1 MSQKLK
7 IFLAQMN
14 PIGGDIDGNFKKLK
28 SAWERASILNADIV
42 VAPEMF
48 LSGYPIDDLVLREDF
63 LLSIEKYLDNLSELT
78 VKGPAIICGAPR
90 NDNGILRNSVFIM
103 DKGKII
109 GFRDKAKLP
118 NEDEFYDNRQFMPGD
133 LPGPILL
140 RGIKFGIPIC
150 QDIWDPEVCECLT
163 ESGAEIILS
172 INGSTFNIDK
182 MDKRLNT
189 VISRAV
195 ENQIPFIYLN
205 SVGGQDELIF
215 DGGSFAINMDGKLAC
230 QLPMFET
237 FDGLVE
243 IENKSSNLYLHSS
256 NLDEYCL
263 GYESLYSA
271 ILLSLRDY
279 VYKNGFS
286 KVIFGLSGGIDSA
299 LVAMLC
305 VDALGPENVNCFML
319 PSKFTSKASN
329 DDAINLA
336 NKLNI
341 ELENLSI
348 ENVYSSIEKLLNKKF
363 NKLKKDITEENIQS
377 RIRGLL
383 LMAISNKFH
392 SLLITTGNKS
402 ELAVGYSTL
411 YGDMCGGFSLIKD
424 LYKTQV
430 IELVKWRNNN
440 IPKSCKIKKRKI
452 IPENIISKDPSAEL
466 KENQRDEDSLPKY
479 SILDKILELLID
491 KNYDLQSIKKCGF
504 NEKLIKKVWKM
515 IKNSEF
521 KRYQSSIGPKL
532 SDMSFDKDRRF
543 PITNKFLI

>member
-63 LLSIEKYLDNLSELT
+63 LLSIEKYLDNLSVLT

-103 DKGKII
+103 DKGEII

-182 MDKRLNT
+182 KDKRLNT
-189 VISRAV
+189 VVSRAV

-237 FDGLVE
+237 FDGFVE
-243 IENKSSNLYLHSS
+243 IENKSSNLYLHSNDLVEDCS
-256 NLDEYCL
+256 

-348 ENVYSSIEKLLNKKF
+348 EDVYSSIEKLLNKKF

-377 RIRGLL
+377 RVRALI
-383 LMAISNKFH
+383 LMAMSNKFG
-392 SLLITTGNKS
+392 SMLVSTSNKS
-402 ELAVGYSTL
+402 ESAVGYSTL
-411 YGDMCGGFSLIKD
+411 YGDMSGGFSPLKD
-424 LYKTQV
+424 VWKTDV
-430 IELVKWRNNN
+430 IGLCYWRNKN
-440 IPKSCKIKKRKI
+440 IPSISKFKNSNI
-452 IPENIISKDPSAEL
+452 IPENIITKPPTAEL
-466 KENQRDEDSLPKY
+466 RENQKDTDTLPEYEK
-479 SILDKILELLID
+479 LDKILSLYMEEMKSENEIIREGYDRETVIKIINLLR
-491 KNYDLQSIKKCGF
+491 
-504 NEKLIKKVWKM
+504 
-515 IKNSEF
+515 NSEY
-521 KRYQSSIGPKL
+521 KRFQAPPGPKL
-532 SDMSFDKDRRF
+532 GKKAFGRDRMY
-543 PITNKFLI
+543 PLTNKF

>member
-14 PIGGDIDGNFKKLK
+14 PIGGDIDGNFTKLK

-63 LLSIEKYLDNLSELT
+63 LLSIEKYLDNLSVLT

-103 DKGKII
+103 DKGEII

-182 MDKRLNT
+182 KDKRLNT
-189 VISRAV
+189 VVSRAV

-205 SVGGQDELIF
+205 AVGGQDELIF

-237 FDGLVE
+237 FDGFVE
-243 IENKSSNLYLHSS
+243 IENKSSNLYLNSS
-256 NLDEYCL
+256 NLVEDCS

-341 ELENLSI
+341 ELDNLSI
-348 ENVYSSIEKLLNKKF
+348 EDVYSSIEKLLNKKF

-377 RIRGLL
+377 RVRALI
-383 LMAISNKFH
+383 LMAMSNKFG
-392 SLLITTGNKS
+392 SMLVSTSNKS
-402 ELAVGYSTL
+402 ESAVGYSTL
-411 YGDMCGGFSLIKD
+411 YGDMSGGFSPLKD
-424 LYKTQV
+424 VWKTDV
-430 IELVKWRNNN
+430 IGLCYWRNKN
-440 IPKSCKIKKRKI
+440 IPSISKFKNSNI
-452 IPENIISKDPSAEL
+452 IPENIITKPPTAEL
-466 KENQRDEDSLPKY
+466 RENQKDTDTLPEYEK
-479 SILDKILELLID
+479 LDKILSLYMEEMKSENEIIREGYDRETVIKIINLLR
-491 KNYDLQSIKKCGF
+491 
-504 NEKLIKKVWKM
+504 
-515 IKNSEF
+515 NSEY
-521 KRYQSSIGPKL
+521 KRFQAPPGPKL
-532 SDMSFDKDRRF
+532 GKKAFGRDRMY
-543 PITNKFLI
+543 PLTNKF

>member
-63 LLSIEKYLDNLSELT
+63 LLSIEKYLKNLSVLT

-90 NDNGILRNSVFIM
+90 NDNRILRNSVFIM
-103 DKGKII
+103 DKGEII

-182 MDKRLNT
+182 KDKRLNT
-189 VISRAV
+189 VVSRAV

-230 QLPMFET
+230 QLPMFEI

-348 ENVYSSIEKLLNKKF
+348 EDVYSSIEKLLNKKF

-377 RIRGLL
+377 RVRALI
-383 LMAISNKFH
+383 LMAMSNKFG
-392 SLLITTGNKS
+392 SMLVSTSNKS
-402 ELAVGYSTL
+402 ESAVGYSTL
-411 YGDMCGGFSLIKD
+411 YGDMSGGFSPLKD
-424 LYKTQV
+424 VWKTDV
-430 IELVKWRNNN
+430 IGLCYWRNKN
-440 IPKSCKIKKRKI
+440 IPSISKFKNSNI
-452 IPENIISKDPSAEL
+452 IPENIITKPPTAEL
-466 KENQRDEDSLPKY
+466 RENQKDTDTLPEYEK
-479 SILDKILELLID
+479 LDKILSLYIEEMKSENEIIREGYDRETVIKILNLLR
-491 KNYDLQSIKKCGF
+491 
-504 NEKLIKKVWKM
+504 
-515 IKNSEF
+515 NSEY
-521 KRYQSSIGPKL
+521 KRFQAPPGPKL
-532 SDMSFDKDRRF
+532 GKKAFGRDRMY
-543 PITNKFLI
+543 PLTNKF